1 MITLR
6 ELQDSDRDA
15 VLALRLAPGQRRFVS
30 TVPESLAEAAEEPG
44 AQAISWAV
52 YRDETP
58 VGFVMIADEVEE
70 PYIPHYLWK
79 LLIDERYQRQ
89 GVGTAT
95 LDLIV
100 RYFLG
105 RPGVDSITTSAV
117 EGDGSPIPFYE
128 RYGFER
134 TGEMHDEE
142 VRAPK
147 DPRPGQARQG
157 AHLCAAELH
166 GALHRG
172 RQ

>member
-6 ELQDSDRDA
+6 ELHDSDLDA
-15 VLALRLAPGQRRFVS
+15 VRALRLAPGQRRFVS

-44 AQAISWAV
+44 AKAICWAV

-58 VGFVMIADEVEE
+58 VGFVMIADDVEE

-89 GVGTAT
+89 GIGTAT
-95 LDLIV
+95 IDLIV
-100 RYFLG
+100 RYFLD
-105 RPGVDSITTSAV
+105 RPGGVDSITTSAG

-134 TGEMHDEE
+134 TREMQDGEVVLRLDL
-142 VRAPK
+142 RK
-147 DPRPGQARQG
+147 
-157 AHLCAAELH
+157 H
-166 GALHRG
+166 GARAG
-172 RQ
+172 R

>member
-6 ELQDSDRDA
+6 DLQDSDREA

-30 TVPESLAEAAEEPG
+30 TVPESLA
-44 AQAISWAV
+44 
-52 YRDETP
+52 ETP

-100 RYFLG
+100 RYFLD

-134 TGEMHDEE
+134 TGEMHDQE
-142 VRAPK
+142 VVLRL
-147 DPRPGQARQG
+147 
-157 AHLCAAELH
+157 HLRKHE
-166 GALHRG
+166 ALG
-172 RQ
+172 GP

>member
-6 ELQDSDRDA
+6 DLQDSDRDA
-15 VLALRLAPGQRRFVS
+15 ALALRVAPGQRRFVG
-30 TVPESLAEAAEEPG
+30 TVPESLAEAAKKPG

-52 YRDETP
+52 YRDQTP

-100 RYFLG
+100 RYFLD
-105 RPGVDSITTSAV
+105 RPGVVSITTSAV

-142 VRAPK
+142 VVLRLDLRK
-147 DPRPGQARQG
+147 HKTVG
-157 AHLCAAELH
+157 
-166 GALHRG
+166 G
-172 RQ
+172 R

>member
-6 ELQDSDRDA
+6 DLQDSDRDA

-30 TVPESLAEAAEEPG
+30 TVPESLAEAAKEPG

-52 YRDETP
+52 YRDQTP

-100 RYFLG
+100 RYFLD
-105 RPGVDSITTSAV
+105 RPGVVSITTSAM
-117 EGDGSPIPFYE
+117 EGDWSPIPFYE

-142 VRAPK
+142 VVLRLDLRKHETVGGGLKAT
-147 DPRPGQARQG
+147 
-157 AHLCAAELH
+157 
-166 GALHRG
+166 
-172 RQ
+172 

>member
-6 ELQDSDRDA
+6 DLEDSDRDA
-15 VLALRLAPGQRRFVS
+15 VMGLRLAQGQRRFVS

-58 VGFVMIADEVEE
+58 VGFVMIADDVEE

-95 LDLIV
+95 LDLVV
-100 RYFLG
+100 RYFLD
-105 RPGVDSITTSAV
+105 RPDVDSITTSAV

-128 RYGFER
+128 RYGFQR

-142 VRAPK
+142 VVLRLDLRRREALGRA
-147 DPRPGQARQG
+147 
-157 AHLCAAELH
+157 LTV
-166 GALHRG
+166 
-172 RQ
+172 

>member
-6 ELQDSDRDA
+6 DLQDSDREA
-15 VLALRLAPGQRRFVS
+15 VLALRLASGQRRFVS
-30 TVPESLAEAAEEPG
+30 TVPESLAEAEEEPG
-44 AQAISWAV
+44 AKGISWAV

-100 RYFLG
+100 RYFLD

-134 TGEMHDEE
+134 TGEMHDQE
-142 VRAPK
+142 VVLRLDLRNHEALG
-147 DPRPGQARQG
+147 RP
-157 AHLCAAELH
+157 
-166 GALHRG
+166 
-172 RQ
+172 

>member
-6 ELQDSDRDA
+6 GLQDSDRDA
-15 VLALRLAPGQRRFVS
+15 VMALRLAPGQRRFVS

-44 AQAISWAV
+44 AKAITWAV

-70 PYIPHYLWK
+70 PYISHYLWK

-95 LDLIV
+95 LDLV
-100 RYFLG
+100 VQYFLD
-105 RPGVDSITTSAV
+105 RPGVDAITTSAV

-142 VRAPK
+142 VVLRLDLRKHEAP
-147 DPRPGQARQG
+147 GSEIEAREPV
-157 AHLCAAELH
+157 APEDL
-166 GALHRG
+166 
-172 RQ
+172 